1 MGYMVH
7 VLFVCLGN
15 ICRSPMAEAVFR
27 HMVNKVQLTD
37 KIMIDSAGTGSWHI
51 GDSPHQ
57 GTLTILNENNISAEG
72 LFGRQLKKEDFERF
86 DYIIGMDESNLSNIY
101 TMLNQPKHP
110 KIIRLLDLT
119 ELKKDVPDPYY
130 TGNFEETY
138 ELITEGCQ
146 ALLKKILQE
155 QNLI

>member
-1 MGYMVH
+1 MVH

-27 HMVNKVQLTD
+27 HMVNKAQLTD

-57 GTLTILNENNISAEG
+57 GTLTILKENNISAEG
-72 LFGRQLKKEDFERF
+72 LFGRQLKKDDFERF

-101 TMLNQPKHP
+101 TKLNQPKHP

>member
-1 MGYMVH
+1 
-7 VLFVCLGN
+7 
-15 ICRSPMAEAVFR
+15 
-27 HMVNKVQLTD
+27 
-37 KIMIDSAGTGSWHI
+37 
-51 GDSPHQ
+51 
-57 GTLTILNENNISAEG
+57 
-72 LFGRQLKKEDFERF
+72 
-86 DYIIGMDESNLSNIY
+86 MDESNLSNIY